1 MKPITTTFAA
11 AAILVSAAALAY
23 AAATGA
29 EIKAAV
35 SDNTV
40 QGNMDATGAY
50 AEFYAA
56 DGTIKGK
63 DYTGKWSIE
72 GDQMCFEY
80 QDTPKDCYALDIS
93 GDQVR
98 WLKDGKST
106 GTGTI
111 VKGNV
116 SGF

>member
-1 MKPITTTFAA
+1 MKLLSPIFTAVLLGFTASIAPAA
-11 AAILVSAAALAY
+11 NS
-23 AAATGA
+23 GA
-29 EIKAAV
+29 EIQAAV

-40 QGNMDATGAY
+40 QGNMDASGAY

-63 DYTGKWSIE
+63 DYTGKWTIE
-72 GDQMCFEY
+72 GDNMCFAY
-80 QDTPKDCYALDIS
+80 VDTPKDCYAVEIS
-93 GDQVR
+93 GDEVR

-116 SGF
+116 NGF

>member
-1 MKPITTTFAA
+1 
-11 AAILVSAAALAY
+11 
-23 AAATGA
+23 
-29 EIKAAV
+29 
-35 SDNTV
+35 
-40 QGNMDATGAY
+40 MDASGAY

-63 DYTGKWSIE
+63 DYAGKWSID
-72 GDQMCFEY
+72 GDMMCFEY
-80 QDTPKDCYALDIS
+80 QDTPKDCYGVEVA

-111 VKGNV
+111 VKGNAN
-116 SGF
+116 GF